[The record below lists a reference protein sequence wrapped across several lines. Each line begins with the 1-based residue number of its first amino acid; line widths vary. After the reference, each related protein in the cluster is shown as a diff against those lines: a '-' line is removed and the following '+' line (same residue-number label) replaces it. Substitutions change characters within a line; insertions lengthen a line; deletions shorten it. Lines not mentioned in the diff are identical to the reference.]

1 MDNKYRKENTYLVFE
16 RGTDQPLRWESDN
29 KLFFAGSVDDA
40 LGGLP
45 CDKFVATQ
53 VNQCSKEI
61 QTEYE
66 QLIDEKIKSGE
77 IEV

>member
-1 MDNKYRKENTYLVFE
+1 MSNIYKKENTYLVLE
-16 RGTDQPLRWESDN
+16 TETKKPLRWNSDS

-40 LGGLP
+40 LEGLP
-45 CDKFVATQ
+45 HGKFVAIQ
-53 VNQCSKEI
+53 VSQCSKEL